1 MKISLGKAV
10 SDWVGV
16 KGADL
21 ELSED
26 ANNITNVS
34 HFTCLP
40 SI

>member
-1 MKISLGKAV
+1 MKISLGQAV

-26 ANNITNVS
+26 ANNLTNIS
-34 HFTCLP
+34 HFTRLH